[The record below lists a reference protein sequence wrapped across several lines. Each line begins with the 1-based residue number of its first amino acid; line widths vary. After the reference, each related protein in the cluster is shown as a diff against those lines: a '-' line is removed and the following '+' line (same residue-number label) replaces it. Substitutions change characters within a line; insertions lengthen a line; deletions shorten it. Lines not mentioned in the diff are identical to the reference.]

1 MLLGAEDGVSEGLS
15 WMSALVNSDLTALG
29 GLTLESGLVEVIE
42 YNFLELLVDFLL
54 FPQNNIPLPLDRTS
68 VQFRVLQ
75 DIRQDVDSSRDI
87 LVECLGVVDGLF
99 SRSVGVQVSTH
110 VFNFQLQSSLIT
122 GLGSLECEVLRVSLN
137 FRRKRPYRLTSKK

>member
-1 MLLGAEDGVSEGLS
+1 
-15 WMSALVNSDLTALG
+15 MSALVNSDLKALG
-29 GLTLESGLVEVIE
+29 GLTLESGLVEMIK
-42 YNFLELLVDFLL
+42 YNLLELLVDFLL

-75 DIRQDVDSSRDI
+75 DIRQDVNSSRDI

-110 VFNFQLQSSLIT
+110 VFNFQFQSSLIT

-137 FRRKRPYRLTSKK
+137 FRRKRPYRRTSKK

>member
-1 MLLGAEDGVSEGLS
+1 
-15 WMSALVNSDLTALG
+15 MSALINSDLKALG

-75 DIRQDVDSSRDI
+75 DIRQDVNSSRDI

>member
-1 MLLGAEDGVSEGLS
+1 
-15 WMSALVNSDLTALG
+15 MSAVVNSDLKALG

-75 DIRQDVDSSRDI
+75 DIRQDVNSSRDI

-122 GLGSLECEVLRVSLN
+122 GLGSLECEVLRVSLASN
-137 FRRKRPYRLTSKK
+137 ARGPRDSPPRSERFR

>member
-1 MLLGAEDGVSEGLS
+1 
-15 WMSALVNSDLTALG
+15 MSAVVNSDLKALG
-29 GLTLESGLVEVIE
+29 GLTLESGLVEMIK

-75 DIRQDVDSSRDI
+75 DIRQDVNSSRDI

-110 VFNFQLQSSLIT
+110 VFNFQFQSSLIT
-122 GLGSLECEVLRVSLN
+122 SLGSLECEVLRVSLN
-137 FRRKRPYRLTSKK
+137 LKRKRPYRRTSKK

>member
-1 MLLGAEDGVSEGLS
+1 
-15 WMSALVNSDLTALG
+15 MSALVNSDLKALG
-29 GLTLESGLVEVIE
+29 GLTLESGLVEMIK
-42 YNFLELLVDFLL
+42 YNLLELLVDFLL

-75 DIRQDVDSSRDI
+75 DIRQDVNSSRDI

-110 VFNFQLQSSLIT
+110 VFNFQFQSSLIT
-122 GLGSLECEVLRVSLN
+122 GLGPLECEVLRVSWN

>member
-1 MLLGAEDGVSEGLS
+1 
-15 WMSALVNSDLTALG
+15 MSAPVDSDLKALG
-29 GLTLESGLVEVIE
+29 KPTLESSLVEVIK

-54 FPQNNIPLPLDRTS
+54 FPQNNIPLPLDRTG

-75 DIRQDVDSSRDI
+75 DIRQDVNSSRDI

-137 FRRKRPYRLTSKK
+137 LKRKRPYRRTSKK